1 MRLHAFAWIA
11 AVSLLHGAAAPTAQA
26 PDPAPAQAREP
37 DIFFAPTLYS
47 VADEML
53 RLARVNAGDIV
64 YDLGSGDG
72 RILMLAAQKY
82 RARAVGIEIDH
93 RLAELS
99 RQIARE
105 GEVSD
110 RVTVIEGDLFA
121 ADITEATVVTL
132 YLSPS
137 VNRRL
142 ETKLRRELRP
152 GTRIVSHQFG
162 IGTWRPDKVLR
173 AEDDKTELLLWTIP
187 AR

>member
-1 MRLHAFAWIA
+1 
-11 AVSLLHGAAAPTAQA
+11 
-26 PDPAPAQAREP
+26 
-37 DIFFAPTLYS
+37 
-47 VADEML
+47 
-53 RLARVNAGDIV
+53 
-64 YDLGSGDG
+64 
-72 RILMLAAQKY
+72 
-82 RARAVGIEIDH
+82 
-93 RLAELS
+93 
-99 RQIARE
+99 
-105 GEVSD
+105 VSD

-142 ETKLRRELRP
+142 ETQLRRELRP